1 MVTEKDWSKAPFYSE
16 KLKSWNFDYP
26 VDQMGFYLTSI
37 TGMVIVSKAL
47 WKSWNMKQARKAI
60 ELKILDDIDVYLHRS
75 GFNDENQLLRA
86 MKSRTRYVTSAF
98 ALGIGLV
105 GAFTTFVQYKNKN
118 RFLKSK

>member
-1 MVTEKDWSKAPFYSE
+1 
-16 KLKSWNFDYP
+16 
-26 VDQMGFYLTSI
+26 
-37 TGMVIVSKAL
+37 
-47 WKSWNMKQARKAI
+47 MKQARKAI

-75 GFNDENQLLRA
+75 GFKDENQLLRA